1 MGSTRRRRA
10 RVDEEGA
17 RANARGEAAR
27 GARGQARRASS
38 RRADDGIARRGGRGR
53 RARAEARVG
62 EGEGEE
68 AGSTA
73 LFLDSLV
80 RIISAPTEV
89 MMVNSLVLLP
99 RVLHVLGLDQDL
111 WRGVDG
117 EAEHGSRRVASR
129 AALLALAS
137 PPPVLADA
145 PSPAL
150 LALASPPPVLADLR
164 APALLAAASLP
175 PVLADARAP
184 ALLALASPPP
194 VLADAPSPALLALA
208 SPPPVLADA
217 RAPALLALGSL
228 PPVLADPLP
237 RALLAQVPSFGLP
250 VRARRTSGSFRHP
263 RARSLAKIREHGVV
277 FPRGAM

>member
-150 LALASPPPVLADLR
+150 LAQASHPPVLADARAPALLALMSPPPVLADLR
-164 APALLAAASLP
+164 APALLAPSSLP
-175 PVLADARAP
+175 PVLAYP
-184 ALLALASPPP
+184 F
-194 VLADAPSPALLALA
+194 
-208 SPPPVLADA
+208 
-217 RAPALLALGSL
+217 
-228 PPVLADPLP
+228 P
-237 RALLAQVPSFGLP
+237 RALLAEISSPTLAVHARLAASQPP
-250 VRARRTSGSFRHP
+250 RRARTLPERKRC
-263 RARSLAKIREHGVV
+263 HGG
-277 FPRGAM
+277 PRGLLCLFVSSLSPRRFGFRAQISTTRVCR